1 MLGSR
6 PLILVLMGILIASVL
21 AACGGDDR
29 PPEEQA
35 GVDTPRGDT
44 VAVVDSLV
52 DAPGDGV
59 PDANGAPS
67 EGAARDED
75 DPPAEI
81 PGRDV
86 GGADGEQVEGDR
98 ADESDD
104 RPGGSVAGGGEPP
117 IESEAPLRATYQLAS
132 VEGESLPVTIGEG
145 PECDLQLVH
154 GDLRIDDNLEF
165 VLRTTVHHVCGGERA
180 GEELHTAE
188 GSVARDGP
196 GLRFEA
202 RYESLFA
209 TAHGRRLVDGTIV
222 IDRLE
227 TEGESHEVEWRF
239 LR

>member
-1 MLGSR
+1 MLRSR
-6 PLILVLMGILIASVL
+6 PLFLVLMGILIVGVL

-29 PPEEQA
+29 TEQA
-35 GVDTPRGDT
+35 DVDTLQGDT

-52 DAPGDGV
+52 EAPDDGV
-59 PDANGAPS
+59 ADANGAPS
-67 EGAARDED
+67 EGASGEGAED
-75 DPPAEI
+75 DPTAEG
-81 PGRDV
+81 PDSDAGS
-86 GGADGEQVEGDR
+86 ADGDR
-98 ADESDD
+98 VDESDA
-104 RPGGSVAGGGEPP
+104 RPRGGVVGRGEPP
-117 IESEAPLRATYQLAS
+117 AESEASLRATYQLAS

-145 PECDLQLVH
+145 PECDLQLVN

-180 GEELHTAE
+180 GEELHTAQ

-202 RYESLFA
+202 HYESLFA
-209 TAHGRRLVDGTIV
+209 TARGRRLVDGTIL